1 MQNFYKVS
9 QLDDGLGAEQGT
21 QAMIRAYQWGFAYSK
36 SRGGASRRLY
46 FWGLNLKLLKI
57 YQTLAS
63 MLWYNARLIP

>member
-21 QAMIRAYQWGFAYSK
+21 QAMIRAYQWGFAYS
-36 SRGGASRRLY
+36 SGASRRHY